1 MGIVPTIGHMDI
13 TDIGRTGLIAMA
25 IVARMSVV
33 GTCIAGGPVGNVRWS
48 LLGRRCVLMFKD
60 YIRHLSQ
67 SRFWISKWTVAAVV
81 LGVLAL
87 AGIAMVVRSDIDF
100 DTFLNYFA
108 LGLLIFV
115 VITLFY
121 GIIAI
126 HDVPYEIAK
135 HRNHPHQDAI
145 HAAGWVSLFTLHAI
159 WPFLWIWAMLYRPDR
174 GWGIATSDTANP
186 TSQERADM
194 LEELLRRVER
204 LEGQARAEKPAPKL
218 VDKPPLEVATTNEP
232 PKQGAR

>member
-1 MGIVPTIGHMDI
+1 LF
-13 TDIGRTGLIAMA
+13 R
-25 IVARMSVV
+25 
-33 GTCIAGGPVGNVRWS
+33 
-48 LLGRRCVLMFKD
+48 D
-60 YIRHLSQ
+60 YIRRLSQ
-67 SRFWISKWTVAAVV
+67 TRFWISKWVVATAV
-81 LGVLAL
+81 LGLL
-87 AGIAMVVRSDIDF
+87 LIAGVIFLLRQDIDF

-135 HRNHPHQDAI
+135 KRDHPHQDAI

-174 GWGIATSDTANP
+174 GWGFQHGATDAGGSAQQP
-186 TSQERADM
+186 GRY
-194 LEELLRRVER
+194 EELLRRVEA
-204 LEGQARAEKPAPKL
+204 LEARSKRGDTAKRGEPIEKRAADLESAAPVETPSKRG
-218 VDKPPLEVATTNEP
+218 V
-232 PKQGAR
+232 R